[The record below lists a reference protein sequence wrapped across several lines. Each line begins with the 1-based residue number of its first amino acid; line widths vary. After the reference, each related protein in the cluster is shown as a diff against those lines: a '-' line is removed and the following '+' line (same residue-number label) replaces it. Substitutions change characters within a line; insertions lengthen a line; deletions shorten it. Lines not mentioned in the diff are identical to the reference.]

1 MMKDIEMNPKIIG
14 FQSLA
19 DNMKLSETGFMGH
32 IPDAWRQGRTAY
44 GGMTAGLSLVAA
56 QKTLGDLPPLR
67 SASINFIGPVTADP
81 TFTTR
86 LLRQGRNVTSA
97 DVVASVGNNI
107 VATTT
112 FIFGAPRSSELTIAF
127 PAPKTPRPEDCEP
140 FTPEAARS
148 FVPGFFN
155 QFDTRLIAGGRPM
168 SGASK
173 GYIRVWSRH
182 ADPDSRKGIASL
194 LTLADVLP
202 PAAMP
207 LFTKMGPV
215 SSVNFLLNFLVDE
228 PKTADGWWHVETR
241 LTAASGGYS
250 SQVMRFWNTDGV
262 LVAEG
267 MQCVA
272 IFI

>member
-1 MMKDIEMNPKIIG
+1 MSFMIVG
-14 FQSLA
+14 FQGLA
-19 DNMKLSETGFMGH
+19 DNMKPREDGFAGH

-44 GGMTAGLSLVAA
+44 GGITAGLSYTAA
-56 QKTLGDLPPLR
+56 QKSFEDLPPLR

-81 TFTTR
+81 LFTSR

-97 DVVASVGNNI
+97 EVIATADNNI

-112 FIFGAPRSSELTIAF
+112 FIFGAPRSSELAVSF
-127 PAPKTPRPEDCEP
+127 PAPDAPKPEACDS
-140 FTPEAARS
+140 FTPEAIQNL
-148 FVPGFFN
+148 VPGFFN

-168 SGASK
+168 SGSK
-173 GYIRVWSRH
+173 EGYIRVWSRH
-182 ADPDSRKGIASL
+182 QDENSREGMACL

-215 SSVNFLLNFLVDE
+215 SSVNFLLNFLVDDPSTE
-228 PKTADGWWHVETR
+228 DGWWHVETR
-241 LTAASGGYS
+241 LTAARGGYS
-250 SQVMRFWNTDGV
+250 SQVMRFWNTEGV

-272 IFI
+272 IFL